1 MDKILEIINVNGA
14 YGAARVLF
22 DISLS
27 FETNK
32 TSIIVGKNGAG
43 KTTLFRI
50 IAGFMK
56 PTSGSVNFLNNKKSQ
71 NLVGVPPYKI
81 ANLGIRYVAQD
92 KAVFSDLTVK
102 ENLELAAYPTKD
114 YNWDFIFEYFPK
126 LQVLLNK
133 KGGYLSGGERQMLI
147 IGRALLGKPSVLLLD
162 EPMEGLAPIIVE
174 SFIEFISKIKKEL
187 TLIIV
192 EQNIPMISRLAD
204 RVFLIK
210 EGKIIA
216 DVSNKDDIKK
226 ATFEKY
232 L

>member
-1 MDKILEIINVNGA
+1 MDKILELKNINGA
-14 YGAARVLF
+14 YDQARVLF
-22 DISLS
+22 DVSLY
-27 FETNK
+27 FESNK

-56 PTSGSVNFLNNKKSQ
+56 PTSGSVNFFNNKKSQ
-71 NLVGVPPYKI
+71 SLIGVAPHKI

-92 KAVFSDLTVK
+92 KAVFSDLTVR

-126 LQVLLNK
+126 LKALLNRK
-133 KGGYLSGGERQMLI
+133 AGYLSGGERQMLM

-162 EPMEGLAPIIVE
+162 EPMEGLAPVIVE
-174 SFIEFISKIKKEL
+174 GFIEVISKLKDEL
-187 TLIIV
+187 TLVIV
-192 EQNIPMISRLAD
+192 EQNLPVISLLAD
-204 RVFLIK
+204 RVFAIK
-210 EGKIIA
+210 EGKIVAEIN
-216 DVSNKDDIKK
+216 SKDDIKK
-226 ATFEKY
+226 ANFESY

>member
-1 MDKILEIINVNGA
+1 M
-14 YGAARVLF
+14 
-22 DISLS
+22 
-27 FETNK
+27 
-32 TSIIVGKNGAG
+32 
-43 KTTLFRI
+43 
-50 IAGFMK
+50 
-56 PTSGSVNFLNNKKSQ
+56 
-71 NLVGVPPYKI
+71 
-81 ANLGIRYVAQD
+81 GIRYVAQD

-114 YNWDFIFEYFPK
+114 YNWGHIFEYFPK

-147 IGRALLGKPSVLLLD
+147 IGRALLGKPNVLLLD
-162 EPMEGLAPIIVE
+162 EPTEGLAPAIVE
-174 SFIEFISKIKKEL
+174 GFIEFISKIKKEL

-192 EQNIPMISRLAD
+192 EQNIPVISKLAD

-216 DVSNKDDIKK
+216 DVDNKDDIKK

>member
-1 MDKILEIINVNGA
+1 MDKILEIKNVNGA
-14 YGAARVLF
+14 YGEAKVLF

-50 IAGFMK
+50 ITGFMK
-56 PTSGSVNFLNNKKSQ
+56 PTSGSVNFFNNEKSQ
-71 NLVGVPPYKI
+71 NLVGLPPYKI

-133 KGGYLSGGERQMLI
+133 KGGYLSGGESQMLI
-147 IGRALLGKPSVLLLD
+147 IGRAL
-162 EPMEGLAPIIVE
+162 
-174 SFIEFISKIKKEL
+174 
-187 TLIIV
+187 
-192 EQNIPMISRLAD
+192 
-204 RVFLIK
+204 
-210 EGKIIA
+210 
-216 DVSNKDDIKK
+216 
-226 ATFEKY
+226 
-232 L
+232 

>member
-1 MDKILEIINVNGA
+1 MDKILELKNVNGA
-14 YGAARVLF
+14 YDEARVLF
-22 DISLS
+22 DVSLC
-27 FETNK
+27 FESNK

-56 PTSGSVNFLNNKKSQ
+56 PTSGSVNFFNNKKSQ
-71 NLVGVPPYKI
+71 NLIGVAPYEI

-126 LQVLLNK
+126 LKVLLNK
-133 KGGYLSGGERQMLI
+133 KAGYLSGGERQMLM
-147 IGRALLGKPSVLLLD
+147 IGRALLGKPRVLLLD
-162 EPMEGLAPIIVE
+162 EPMEGLAPVIVE
-174 SFIEFISKIKKEL
+174 GLIEVISKIKDEL
-187 TLIIV
+187 TLVIV
-192 EQNIPMISRLAD
+192 EQNIPVISLLAD
-204 RVFLIK
+204 RVFAIK
-210 EGKIIA
+210 EGKIVAEI
-216 DVSNKDDIKK
+216 NNEDDIKK
-226 ATFEKY
+226 ATFENY